1 MGDYVIKMN
10 LEVYN
15 KKNPED
21 NIGVIYDKDM
31 SEEDAES
38 IDAVEK
44 IFVNLN
50 RQVLKDGISEHL
62 ENISKKC
69 QKYQEENGGI
79 IQKNDNEYKVDG
91 EVGRFTFKTHSI
103 YAEDK
108 NVMNTA
114 KDVFRTLYSKEW
126 YRTMGF
132 NELALDFAN
141 HSSYRQA
148 VKMLNRVRNEK
159 DGTPVRTLSNKEKFI
174 CYN

>member
-79 IQKNDNEYKVDG
+79 I
-91 EVGRFTFKTHSI
+91 
-103 YAEDK
+103 
-108 NVMNTA
+108 
-114 KDVFRTLYSKEW
+114 
-126 YRTMGF
+126 
-132 NELALDFAN
+132 
-141 HSSYRQA
+141 
-148 VKMLNRVRNEK
+148 
-159 DGTPVRTLSNKEKFI
+159 
-174 CYN
+174 